1 MNVQQLLLMAP
12 LVIELI
18 LAVVIGLGMRRN
30 RNAMLGIIGVIVI
43 TTLLM
48 NLLPSPIQVFGQ
60 KLDNS
65 VRLGLDLQGGVQV
78 VLEGREVRD
87 VNGNVVPRLKGDLE
101 AARAIIEQR
110 VNGTGVS
117 EPVVQLQGENRILVE
132 LPGVTNPDELIS
144 LIRETGELEWLDGGT
159 TPLAIGQL
167 VCTTRGCPRPEQI
180 AAVTGGATPTPAGTV
195 TPEVVAPLTP
205 AATVT
210 GTVTAA
216 PTISGT
222 GTVGA
227 TPTISATGTTTG
239 TTGTAATPSPTPY
252 GGKVYTVV
260 VSGSQID
267 GTKVQVQYDP
277 TTGSPL
283 VAFGL
288 KGTGPQDLAN
298 FTRNHVGQ
306 FMPIVLDKKVISSP
320 SIKSVID
327 GGSGVIEGMTSK
339 EANDL
344 VIQLRYGALPVPL
357 DVISQ
362 RTIGGTLGADSIQK
376 SLIAGAVGLLL
387 VMLFMLA
394 YYRLP
399 GLLADVA
406 LLIYALITFSL
417 FRAVPVTLTLA
428 GIAGFILSIGMAV
441 DANVLIFARLREELR
456 TGKTLRTAVEAGFDH
471 AWPSI
476 RDSNITTIITTA
488 ILYWFGSFFGASI
501 IKGFALTLFLGVII
515 SMFTAVLVTRTLLR
529 LVMDTNLAHNQWW
542 FGHDEMTTPTAPPP
556 TESGT
561 QPLR

>member
-1 MNVQQLLLMAP
+1 
-12 LVIELI
+12 
-18 LAVVIGLGMRRN
+18 MRRN

-117 EPVVQLQGENRILVE
+117 EAVVQLQGENRILVE

-144 LIRETGELEWLDGGT
+144 LIRETGELEWLDGGA

-180 AAVTGGATPTPAGTV
+180 AAVTGGVVPTATPAAGTV
-195 TPEVVAPLTP
+195 TPEVIAPLTP
-205 AATVT
+205 AATIT
-210 GTVTAA
+210 
-216 PTISGT
+216 GT
-222 GTVGA
+222 GTITA
-227 TPTISATGTTTG
+227 TPTVSATSPTTG

-252 GGKVYTVV
+252 GGKVYNVV

-277 TTGSPL
+277 TTGAPL

-288 KGTGPQDLAN
+288 KGTGPQELAN
-298 FTRNHVGQ
+298 FTREHVNQ

-320 SIKSVID
+320 VIKSVID

-376 SLIAGAVGLLL
+376 SIIAGAVGLLL
-387 VMLFMLA
+387 VMIFMLA

-406 LLIYALITFSL
+406 LIIYALITFSL
-417 FRAVPVTLTLA
+417 FRAIPVTLTLA

-456 TGKTLRTAVEAGFDH
+456 TGKTIRTAVEAGFDH

-476 RDSNITTIITTA
+476 RDSNITSIITTA
-488 ILYWFGSFFGASI
+488 ILYWFGSFFGASV
-501 IKGFALTLFLGVII
+501 IKGFALTLFIGVII

-529 LVMDTNLAHNQWW
+529 LVMDSNLAHNQWW
-542 FGHDEMTTPTAPPP
+542 FGHEEGRSPSAPPP

>member
-1 MNVQQLLLMAP
+1 LNVQQLLLMAP

-78 VLEGREVRD
+78 VMEGREVRD

-144 LIRETGELEWLDGGT
+144 LIRETGELEWLDGGA

-180 AAVTGGATPTPAGTV
+180 AAVTGGTVPTATPAAGTV
-195 TPEVVAPLTP
+195 TPEVIAPLTP
-205 AATVT
+205 AATIT
-210 GTVTAA
+210 
-216 PTISGT
+216 GT
-222 GTVGA
+222 GTITA
-227 TPTISATGTTTG
+227 TPTVSATSPTTG

-277 TTGSPL
+277 TTGAPL

-298 FTRNHVGQ
+298 FTRNHVNQ

-376 SLIAGAVGLLL
+376 SIIAGAVGLLL
-387 VMLFMLA
+387 VMIFMLA

-417 FRAVPVTLTLA
+417 FRAIPVTLTLA

-501 IKGFALTLFLGVII
+501 IKGFALTLFVGVII

-529 LVMDTNLAHNQWW
+529 LIMDTNLAHNHWW
-542 FGHDEMTTPTAPPP
+542 FGHDEVQTPAAPPP
-556 TESGT
+556 TGSGT

>member
-30 RNAMLGIIGVIVI
+30 RNAMLGIIGAIVI

-48 NLLPSPIQVFGQ
+48 NLLPSPIKIFGQ
-60 KLDNS
+60 TLDNS

-78 VLEGREVRD
+78 VMEGREVRD

-132 LPGVTNPDELIS
+132 LPGVTKPDELIS
-144 LIRETGELEWLDGGT
+144 LIRETGELEWLDGGA

-195 TPEVVAPLTP
+195 TPEVIAPLTP
-205 AATVT
+205 AATIT
-210 GTVTAA
+210 
-216 PTISGT
+216 GT
-222 GTVGA
+222 GTITA
-227 TPTISATGTTTG
+227 TPPVSATNPTTG
-239 TTGTAATPSPTPY
+239 TTGTAAQASPTPY

-277 TTGSPL
+277 TTGAPL

-298 FTRNHVGQ
+298 FTRNHVNQ

-327 GGSGVIEGMTSK
+327 GGSGVIEGMTTK

-376 SLIAGAVGLLL
+376 SIIAGAVGLLL
-387 VMLFMLA
+387 VMIFMLA

-417 FRAVPVTLTLA
+417 FRAIPVTLTLA

-501 IKGFALTLFLGVII
+501 IKGFALTLFVGVII

-529 LVMDTNLAHNQWW
+529 LIMDTNLAHNHWW
-542 FGHDEMTTPTAPPP
+542 FGHDEVKTPAAPPP

>member
-1 MNVQQLLLMAP
+1 LNVQQLLLMAP

-144 LIRETGELEWLDGGT
+144 LIRETGELEWLDGGA

-180 AAVTGGATPTPAGTV
+180 AAVTGGTVPTATPAAGTV
-195 TPEVVAPLTP
+195 TPEVIAPLTP
-205 AATVT
+205 AATIT
-210 GTVTAA
+210 
-216 PTISGT
+216 GT
-222 GTVGA
+222 GTITA
-227 TPTISATGTTTG
+227 TPTVSATSPTTG

-277 TTGSPL
+277 TTGAPL

-298 FTRNHVGQ
+298 FTRNHVNQ

-376 SLIAGAVGLLL
+376 SIIAGAVGLLL
-387 VMLFMLA
+387 VMIFMLA

-417 FRAVPVTLTLA
+417 FRAIPVTLTLA

-501 IKGFALTLFLGVII
+501 IKGFALTLFVGVII

-529 LVMDTNLAHNQWW
+529 LIMDTNLAHNHWW
-542 FGHDEMTTPTAPPP
+542 FGHDEVQTPAAPPP
-556 TESGT
+556 TGSGT

>member
-1 MNVQQLLLMAP
+1 LNVQQLLLMAP

-30 RNAMLGIIGVIVI
+30 RSAMLGIIGVIVI

-117 EPVVQLQGENRILVE
+117 EPVVQLQGDNRILVE
-132 LPGVTNPDELIS
+132 LPGATNPDELIS
-144 LIRETGELEWLDGGT
+144 LIRETGELEWLDSGT
-159 TPLAIGQL
+159 TPLGIGQL
-167 VCTTRGCPRPEQI
+167 VCTERGCPRPEQI
-180 AAVTGGATPTPAGTV
+180 AAVTGAPTATPVGTTTPEVLAPQTPGATITGTVAATPTVSA
-195 TPEVVAPLTP
+195 
-205 AATVT
+205 
-210 GTVTAA
+210 TAA
-216 PTISGT
+216 
-222 GTVGA
+222 
-227 TPTISATGTTTG
+227 TTG
-239 TTGTAATPSPTPY
+239 TTGTVATPAPTPY
-252 GGKVYTVV
+252 GGTVYKVV

-267 GTKVQVQYDP
+267 GTKVQVQYDR
-277 TTGSPL
+277 TTGAPL

-288 KGTGPQDLAN
+288 KGTGPADLAAY
-298 FTRNHVGQ
+298 TRDHINQ
-306 FMPIVLDKKVISSP
+306 YMPIVLDKKVISSP
-320 SIKSVID
+320 VIQSAIED
-327 GGSGVIEGMTSK
+327 GNGVIQGMTSK

-376 SLIAGAVGLLL
+376 SIIAGGVGLLL
-387 VMLFMLA
+387 VMIFMLA

-399 GLLADVA
+399 GLLADIA
-406 LLIYALITFSL
+406 LLIYSLITFSL
-417 FRAVPVTLTLA
+417 FRAIPVTLTLA

-441 DANVLIFARLREELR
+441 DANVLIFARIREELR
-456 TGKTLRTAVEAGFDH
+456 TGKTIRTAVEAGFDH

-515 SMFTAVLVTRTLLR
+515 SMFTAVLVSRTFLR
-529 LVMDTNLAHNQWW
+529 LVVDTTIAQNRWW
-542 FGHDEMTTPTAPPP
+542 FGIDELKTPAAPPP

-561 QPLR
+561 QPLS

>member
-1 MNVQQLLLMAP
+1 MNAQQLLLMAP

-30 RNAMLGIIGVIVI
+30 RSAMLGIIGVIVI

-101 AARAIIEQR
+101 AARSIIEQR

-132 LPGVTNPDELIS
+132 LPGATNPDELIS

-159 TPLAIGQL
+159 SPLAIGQL
-167 VCTTRGCPRPEQI
+167 VCTERGCPRPEQI
-180 AAVTGGATPTPAGTV
+180 AALTGAPTPTPARTT
-195 TPEVVAPLTP
+195 TPELIAPQTP
-205 AATVT
+205 GATVT
-210 GTVTAA
+210 GTVT
-216 PTISGT
+216 T
-222 GTVGA
+222 TVGA
-227 TPTISATGTTTG
+227 TPTVSATTTTTG
-239 TTGTAATPSPTPY
+239 TTGTAAAVSPTPY
-252 GGKVYTVV
+252 GGKVYGVV

-267 GTKVQVQYDP
+267 GTKVQVQYDS
-277 TTGSPL
+277 TTGAPL

-288 KGTGPQDLAN
+288 KGTGAQDLATY
-298 FTRNHVGQ
+298 TRAHVNE
-306 FMPIVLDKKVISSP
+306 FMPIILDKKVISSP
-320 SIKSVID
+320 SIKSAIEN
-327 GGSGVIEGMTSK
+327 GSGVIEGMTSK

-376 SLIAGAVGLLL
+376 SIIAGGVGLVL
-387 VMLFMLA
+387 VMIFMLA

-399 GLLADVA
+399 GLLADIA
-406 LLIYALITFSL
+406 LLIYSLITFSL
-417 FRAVPVTLTLA
+417 FRSVPVTLTLA

-441 DANVLIFARLREELR
+441 DANVLIFARIREELR
-456 TGKTLRTAVEAGFDH
+456 TGKTIRTAVEAGFDH

-515 SMFTAVLVTRTLLR
+515 SMFTAVLVSRTFLR
-529 LVMDTNLAHNQWW
+529 LIVDTSLAQNRWW
-542 FGHDEMTTPTAPPP
+542 FGIDELKTPAAPPP

-561 QPLR
+561 QPLS

>member
-1 MNVQQLLLMAP
+1 MAP

-18 LAVVIGLGMRRN
+18 LAVIIGLGMRRN
-30 RNAMLGIIGVIVI
+30 RSAMLGIIGVIVI

-65 VRLGLDLQGGVQV
+65 IRLGLDLQGGVQV

-132 LPGVTNPDELIS
+132 LPGATNPDELIS
-144 LIRETGELEWLDGGT
+144 LIRETGELEWLDSGP
-159 TPLAIGQL
+159 TPLNIGQL
-167 VCTTRGCPRPEQI
+167 VCTERGCPRPEQI
-180 AAVTGGATPTPAGTV
+180 AAVTGGATPTPAGTT
-195 TPEVVAPLTP
+195 TPEVIAPQTP
-205 AATVT
+205 GAT
-210 GTVTAA
+210 
-216 PTISGT
+216 IT

-227 TPTISATGTTTG
+227 TPTVSATEATTG

-252 GGKVYTVV
+252 GGKIYKVV
-260 VSGSQID
+260 VSGNQID
-267 GTKVQVQYDP
+267 GTKVQVQYDN
-277 TTGSPL
+277 TTGAPL

-298 FTRNHVGQ
+298 YTRQHIGQ

-320 SIKSVID
+320 SIKSAID
-327 GGSGVIEGMTSK
+327 GGSGVIEGMTAK

-542 FGHDEMTTPTAPPP
+542 FGHDEAQSPTAPPP

>member
-1 MNVQQLLLMAP
+1 MNAQQLLLMAP

-30 RNAMLGIIGVIVI
+30 HNAMLGIIGVIVI

-78 VLEGREVRD
+78 VLEGRDVRD

-117 EPVVQLQGENRILVE
+117 EPVIQLQGENRILVE
-132 LPGVTNPDELIS
+132 LPGATNPDELIS

-159 TPLAIGQL
+159 TPLSIGQL
-167 VCTTRGCPRPEQI
+167 VCTSRGCPRPEQI
-180 AAVTGGATPTPAGTV
+180 AAVTGAPAPTPVGAV
-195 TPEVVAPLTP
+195 TPEVLAPQTP
-205 AATVT
+205 
-210 GTVTAA
+210 
-216 PTISGT
+216 
-222 GTVGA
+222 GA
-227 TPTISATGTTTG
+227 TITATGTISATPPVSATTPTTG
-239 TTGTAATPSPTPY
+239 TTGTAAEVSPTPY
-252 GGKVYTVV
+252 GGKVYAVV

-277 TTGSPL
+277 TTGAPL

-288 KGTGPQDLAN
+288 KGTGPQDLAK
-298 FTRNHVGQ
+298 FTRDHVQQ
-306 FMPIVLDKKVISSP
+306 FMPIALDKKIISSP
-320 SIKSVID
+320 IIQTAIENGD
-327 GGSGVIEGMTSK
+327 GQIQGMTSK

-357 DVISQ
+357 DVVSN

-376 SLIAGAVGLLL
+376 SIIAGGVGLVL
-387 VMLFMLA
+387 VMIFMLA

-399 GLLADVA
+399 GLLADLA
-406 LLIYALITFSL
+406 LIIYSLITFSL
-417 FRAVPVTLTLA
+417 FRAIPVTLTLA

-441 DANVLIFARLREELR
+441 DANVLIFARIREELR
-456 TGKTLRTAVEAGFDH
+456 TGKTIRTAVEAGFDH

-501 IKGFALTLFLGVII
+501 IKGFALTLFVGVII
-515 SMFTAVLVTRTLLR
+515 SMFTAVLVSRTFLR
-529 LVMDTNLAHNQWW
+529 LIVDTSIAQNRWW
-542 FGHDEMTTPTAPPP
+542 FGIDELKTPAAPPP

-561 QPLR
+561 QPLS

>member
-18 LAVVIGLGMRRN
+18 LAVVVGLGMRRN

-117 EPVVQLQGENRILVE
+117 EPVIQLQGENRILVE
-132 LPGVTNPDELIS
+132 LPGATNPDELIA
-144 LIRETGELEWLDGGT
+144 LIRETGELEWLDGGS
-159 TPLAIGQL
+159 TPLSDGQL
-167 VCTTRGCPRPEQI
+167 VCTTRGCPRAEQI
-180 AAVTGGATPTPAGTV
+180 AGLTGAPTPTPAGTV
-195 TPEVVAPLTP
+195 TPEVLAPQTP
-205 AATVT
+205 GATITAT
-210 GTVTAA
+210 GTV
-216 PTISGT
+216 S
-222 GTVGA
+222 A
-227 TPTISATGTTTG
+227 TPTVSATTPTTG
-239 TTGTAATPSPTPY
+239 TTGTAAAVSPTPY
-252 GGKVYTVV
+252 GGKVYAVV

-267 GTKVQVQYDP
+267 GTKVQVQYDT
-277 TTGSPL
+277 TTGAPL

-288 KGTGPQDLAN
+288 KGTGPQDLAK
-298 FTRNHVGQ
+298 FTLEHTNQ
-306 FMPIVLDKKVISSP
+306 YMPIVLDKKVISSP
-320 SIKSVID
+320 IIKSAISD
-327 GGSGVIEGMTSK
+327 GNGVIEGMTSK

-376 SLIAGAVGLLL
+376 SIIAGGVGLVL
-387 VMLFMLA
+387 VMIFMLA

-399 GLLADVA
+399 GLLADLA
-406 LLIYALITFSL
+406 LIIYSLITFSL
-417 FRAVPVTLTLA
+417 FRSVPVTLTLA

-441 DANVLIFARLREELR
+441 DANVLIFARIREELR
-456 TGKTLRTAVEAGFDH
+456 TGKTVRTAVEAGFDH

-515 SMFTAVLVTRTLLR
+515 SMFTAVLVSRTFLR
-529 LVMDTNLAHNQWW
+529 LIVDTSIAQNRWW
-542 FGHDEMTTPTAPPP
+542 FGIDELKTPAAPPP

-561 QPLR
+561 QPLS